1 VRYITKDDI
10 EKWGKSVP
18 SKGDLPRLIFRLVY
32 ATTPMSTEISLP
44 GDSGVFSDGYDG
56 IVNCEEKRT
65 YVPKGTSVWEF
76 GTTKKG
82 VTKKADEDYEKRSTD
97 PLGIDPKEST
107 FVFLTPSNWRDKKK
121 WRDAKMAE
129 GIWKDIK
136 VYDSRDIA
144 EWLEMTA
151 ATSKWFAG
159 LLGKVQEDGTQT
171 LEEFWKE
178 WSRSPKYEWPPHATV
193 PGRTKQVEQL
203 LAFLEGP
210 ENVIG
215 IRASTKE
222 EAIAFVVCSV
232 KQSNQTAI
240 EKFFSKSLIIETQGQ
255 FRTVSQNFLNPLNL
269 IPRFSERSALYAA
282 VSQKHHV
289 LVPLGPDDEFDYG
302 FDIID
307 LPGPDPDG
315 LSMALTDMGIDREQ
329 AQKYVQESGQNITI
343 LRRLLKFPSNKFNW
357 METENHK
364 DFLPALM
371 LGRWNEEL
379 QGDREII
386 ERLSGKAY
394 DEYDEIL
401 SKWKDFEASPILKIG
416 STWRLTSFLTFWADF
431 SAKLTK
437 RDFDKLETSF
447 FYAFKN
453 GNPDVETQENVSR
466 PFLSKKKMFSSW
478 AREGLTQSLIL
489 VGLFGK
495 NLQITK
501 LSDPQHWVDG
511 IINTLLADADSS
523 LWVSINR
530 EAPLI
535 AEASPSKFLGAL
547 ENAFSKPENPIS
559 SMFIE
564 EESNISFSPTSNH
577 TGLLWALESLAWLPE
592 YFHKSTY
599 ILLRLA
605 EIDPGGRLSNRPM
618 NSLVEIFKTWHVQT
632 LVTYQERM
640 DALQSITEKIPDTG
654 WKLLI
659 KLLPDYHGGIAYNT
673 HKLRWRMFEKP
684 SLVPFSRKEQNDS
697 FLFVLELL
705 TKKNKYSEDQLNDLL
720 HQSVKFPIEKRK
732 DVLSFIQT
740 QLVSNDIQSDRIWD
754 SVRKIM
760 VQHRLASEAA
770 WSLTEQELEPYEGL
784 YKAIEPTDLIKKYL
798 WLFDDNWPQSPE
810 RAKHS
815 SRNRNFEDEQKAID
829 QDRLRA
835 AEDMVNH
842 VGIEKV
848 IGLATKV
855 KFPWSLGYALGSL
868 NDERA
873 EKLVFDELQSEPL
886 PVFLIH
892 SFVVRKVQLNGLNW
906 VLDKANFLTSQNKVD
921 HVGQLFVPLTQTKEM
936 FELLNQTSLDVQN
949 EYWNSMEPHFYN
961 LSAEDKEYGIV
972 KLLEV
977 KRYITALNASAHF
990 PRELSTDVLV
1000 ITLLKTATETPSEK
1014 RQIESYYISEI
1025 FTELDERDNI
1035 ERSVLI
1041 NLEWLYLQILGDH
1054 GSRRKPKHLHK
1065 ELATNPQFFVDILKY
1080 VFLGKNKKEPQV
1092 DPNTPPEVAKMRAT
1106 QGFQL
1111 LYRWKL
1117 IPGTKDDG
1125 TIDELILNDWVDSVR
1140 ELAKQADRLE
1150 VADMQIGTVLAQYPE
1165 KADHL
1170 YPPEEISRLIERINT
1185 KSIKSNYSAALYNK
1199 RGTSSRG
1206 LYDGGEIER
1215 DHAKFF
1221 DGLAKLNRAKYPNVA
1236 EIFSGLAK
1244 GYLYE
1249 AKEQDETARRDRLE
1263 FG

>member
-1 VRYITKDDI
+1 MRYITKDDI

-32 ATTPMSTEISLP
+32 ATTPTSTEISLP

-65 YVPKGTSVWEF
+65 YVPKGISVWEF
-76 GTTKKG
+76 GTTKTG
-82 VTKKADEDYEKRSTD
+82 VTKKADEDYEKRSDD

-121 WRDAKMAE
+121 WRDARMAD

-144 EWLEMTA
+144 EWLEVTA

-159 LLGKVQEDGTQT
+159 LLGKVQEDSTQT
-171 LEEFWKE
+171 LEEFWNE
-178 WSRSPKYEWPPHATV
+178 WSKSPKYEWPPHATI
-193 PGRTKQVEQL
+193 PGRSKQVQQL
-203 LAFLEGP
+203 FEFLEGP

-222 EAIAFVVCSV
+222 EAIAFIICAVR
-232 KQSNQTAI
+232 QFDPTAI
-240 EKFFSKSLIIETQGQ
+240 EKFFSKSLIIETQAQ

-289 LVPLGPDDEFDYG
+289 LVPLGPDDDFDYG
-302 FDIID
+302 FEVVD
-307 LPGPDPDG
+307 LPRPDPDG
-315 LSMALTDMGIDREQ
+315 LSQALADMGIDREQ

-343 LRRLLKFPSNKFNW
+343 LRRLLKFPSNKFKW

-364 DFLPALM
+364 DFLPALI
-371 LGRWNEEL
+371 LGRWDEDF

-386 ERLSGKAY
+386 ERLSGKNY
-394 DEYDEIL
+394 DEYEEIL

-416 STWRLTSFLTFWADF
+416 STWRLTSPLTSWTDF
-431 SAKLTK
+431 SAKITK
-437 RDFDKLETSF
+437 RDFDKLESSVL
-447 FYAFKN
+447 YAFEN
-453 GNPDVETQENVSR
+453 GNPDVENPEGIANYI
-466 PFLSKKKMFSSW
+466 SKKKLFSSW
-478 AREGLTQSLIL
+478 AREGITQSLIL

-511 IINTLLADADSS
+511 IINNLLNEADDN

-535 AEASPSKFLGAL
+535 AEASPSKFLSAL
-547 ENAFSKPENPIS
+547 ENAFSKAENPIA

-564 EESNISFSPTSNH
+564 TESTISFSPTSNH

-592 YFHKSTY
+592 YFHKATY
-599 ILLRLA
+599 MLLRLA

-632 LVTYQERM
+632 LVTYDERM
-640 DALQSITEKIPDTG
+640 AALESITSKIPDTG

-659 KLLPDYHGGIAYNT
+659 NLLPDFHGGIAYNT

-684 SLVPFSRKEQNDS
+684 SLITFSRKEQNDS

-705 TKKNKYSEDQLNDLL
+705 TKKKKYNQDQLNDLL
-720 HQSVKFPIEKRK
+720 QQSVKFPTAKRK
-732 DVLSFIQT
+732 DVLDFIKSQV
-740 QLVSNDIQSDRIWD
+740 VSNHIQSDQIWD
-754 SVRKIM
+754 SVRKII
-760 VQHRLASEAA
+760 VQHSLAREAR
-770 WSLTEQELEPYEGL
+770 WSLTEEELNDYEEL
-784 YKAIEPTDLIKKYL
+784 YREIEPTDIIKKYL

-810 RAKHS
+810 RAKTN
-815 SRNRNFEDEQKAID
+815 SRNRNFDDEQIAID
-829 QDRLRA
+829 QDRLKA
-835 AEDMVNH
+835 AEEMVNT

-848 IGLATKV
+848 ISLATVV
-855 KFPWSLGYALGSL
+855 KFPWSLGYSL
-868 NDERA
+868 ASLEDQKSV
-873 EKLVFDELQSEPL
+873 KLVFDKLQVDPL

-892 SFVVRKVQLNGLNW
+892 SFVVRKVQLNGINW
-906 VLDKANFLTSQNKVD
+906 VLEQYRHLVAEGKLD
-921 HVGQLFVPLTQTKEM
+921 HLGQLFVPLLQTKEL
-936 FELLNQTSLDVQN
+936 FELLTQTSAETQA
-949 EYWNSMEPHFYN
+949 EFWNSIEPHFYN
-961 LSAEDKEYGIV
+961 LSSEDKEYAIS

-977 KRYITALNASAHF
+977 KRFVTALNASAHY
-990 PRELSTDVLV
+990 PKELSTELLVL
-1000 ITLLKTATETPSEK
+1000 TLIKAATEAPSEN
-1014 RQIESYYISEI
+1014 RRLESYYISEI
-1025 FTELDERDNI
+1025 FSTLDDRDNI

-1041 NLEWLYLQILGDH
+1041 NLEWLYLQILGDY
-1054 GSRRKPKHLHK
+1054 GSRRKPKHLHD

-1080 VFLGKNKKEPQV
+1080 VFLGKNKESEV
-1092 DPNTPPEVAKMRAT
+1092 DTSTPPEVIKMRAT

-1111 LYRWKL
+1111 LYRWKT
-1117 IPGTKDDG
+1117 IPGTRQDG
-1125 TIDELILNDWVDSVR
+1125 TIDEDVLNNWVDKVR

-1165 KADHL
+1165 TKDNL

-1206 LYDGGEIER
+1206 MYDGGNIER
-1215 DHAKFF
+1215 DHASFF

-1249 AKEQDETARRDRLE
+1249 AKQQDETAERDRLE